1 MNPSSRTLRIYA
13 LLLLA
18 IGAASVLFDPT
29 VGAVTLYP
37 EGKTGLIVCGIASAL
52 AVAFSRLI
60 AGGTSWARWA
70 GLALS
75 FLLLAQ
81 SGPKAFSLAKAVSAG
96 IEKGHIWYKA
106 TLFAIIAVVSL
117 WATVSQFVNARQNDT
132 SPRA

>member
-18 IGAASVLFDPT
+18 IGAASVLFDPI
-29 VGAVTLYP
+29 VRAVTLYA
-37 EGKTGLIVCGIASAL
+37 EGKTGLIVCGIAAAL

-75 FLLLAQ
+75 FILL
-81 SGPKAFSLAKAVSAG
+81 SYCGPKAFSLAKAVSAG

-106 TLFAIIAVVSL
+106 TLFALIAVVSL

>member
-1 MNPSSRTLRIYA
+1 MNPSSKTLRIYA
-13 LLLLA
+13 VLLLI

-29 VGAVTLYP
+29 VGAVTLYA
-37 EGKTGLIVCGIASAL
+37 EGKTGLIVCGIAAAL

-81 SGPKAFSLAKAVSAG
+81 SGPKAFSLAKGVSAG
-96 IEKGHIWYKA
+96 TKEGHFWYQA
-106 TLFAIIAVVSL
+106 TLFALIAVVSL
-117 WATVSQFVNARQNDT
+117 WATVSQFVNARQTDPA
-132 SPRA
+132 PRA